1 MYKLLGVIFM
11 LSLFFSPS
19 QTIGSEANR
28 NRDQIESKYKWNL
41 TDLYKTNNI
50 WRTEKDNFEKS
61 LNKFKIFQG
70 ILNNSADELYACL
83 TLLMEKDKELSRL
96 YSYASM
102 LSDQNTKESTPL
114 GMKQEM
120 DQLATKFSSAIS
132 FIDPEVLAITK
143 DRMKE
148 FYKTKPELK
157 LFTQFLDDIQRKREH
172 TLDSVGEKIIAN
184 AGIMAGSPDDI
195 FSIFSNA
202 DLPYPTVKLSSGDD
216 AYLDAAG
223 YALNR
228 ASSIRDDRK
237 KVFETFFGTLKKF
250 ERTFGTQL
258 YSQVKKDM
266 FYKNVRKYDSC
277 LERALDANNIPVSVY
292 TTLIDNAHKNF
303 PTLYRYLKLRKR
315 MLGLDELHYYDMY
328 PSLVKKVDMDYDAE
342 EAENVIKKA
351 LSVLGDNYVNT
362 LDIAFDNRWIDMYP
376 TPGKRSGAYSNG
388 SAYDIHPYILM
399 NFNGKYDDVSTL
411 AHELGHTMHSYYSN
425 KNQPYVNADYPI
437 FLAEVAS
444 TSNEILLANY
454 VLNQITNKDKKLSLL
469 GSQLESFRTTLFRQ
483 IMFAEFE
490 LKMHEMAE
498 NGKSLTGDALT
509 KLYLGLLKTYYG
521 ADKGITKIE
530 DLYGVEWAYI
540 PHFYYNFYVFQ
551 YATSYCASNAIAE
564 KILEDKTMK
573 DKFIKKFLSAGSSEY
588 AIPILKG
595 VGVDMSTSEPFD
607 LAMKKMNLIMDEME
621 KILDKK

>member
-1 MYKLLGVIFM
+1 MYKLIGVSIM
-11 LSLFFSPS
+11 LSLFFIIS
-19 QTIGSEANR
+19 QTVGSEANR

-41 TDLYKTNNI
+41 EDLYKTNDI
-50 WRTEKDNFEKS
+50 WRSEKGKMEKS
-61 LNKFKIFQG
+61 LDKFKKFQG
-70 ILNNSADELYACL
+70 TLNKSADELYDCL
-83 TLLMEKDKELSRL
+83 SLLMDKDKELSRL

-102 LSDQNTKESTPL
+102 LSDQNTKESIPL

-120 DQLATKFSSAIS
+120 DQLATKFSSATS
-132 FIDPEVLAITK
+132 FIDPEILTITK
-143 DRMKE
+143 IQMKE
-148 FYKTKPELK
+148 FYKAKPELK
-157 LFTQFLDDIQRKREH
+157 IFTQFLDDIQRRREH
-172 TLDSVGEKIIAN
+172 TLDPVGEKIIAN

-195 FSIFSNA
+195 YSIFSNA
-202 DLPYPTVKLSSGDD
+202 DLPYPTLKLSDGKD

-223 YALNR
+223 YSLNR
-228 ASSIRDDRK
+228 ASSIRDDRR

-258 YSQVKKDM
+258 YAQVKKDM
-266 FYKNVRKYDSC
+266 FYKNVRKYSSC
-277 LERALDANNIPVSVY
+277 LGRALDANNIPISVY
-292 TTLIDNAHKNF
+292 TTLIDNAHKNL

-328 PSLVKKVDMDYDAE
+328 PSLVKKVNMDYNVKAAE
-342 EAENVIKKA
+342 DVIKKA
-351 LSVLGDNYVNT
+351 LSVLGDDYVQT
-362 LDIAFDNRWIDMYP
+362 LNIAFDNRWIDMYP

-411 AHELGHTMHSYYSN
+411 AHELGHTMHSFYSN

-444 TSNEILLANY
+444 ITNEILLADY
-454 VLNQITNKDKKLSLL
+454 VLDHIKNQDKKLSLL
-469 GSQLESFRTTLFRQ
+469 GSQLESYRTTLFRQ
-483 IMFAEFE
+483 TMFAEFE
-490 LKMHEMAE
+490 LKMHEIAE

-521 ADKGITKIE
+521 ADEGITKIE
-530 DLYGVEWAYI
+530 DLYGIEWAYI

-551 YATSYCASNAIAE
+551 YATSYCASSAVAE
-564 KILEDKTMK
+564 KILQDKGMK
-573 DKFIKKFLSAGSSEY
+573 NKFIKKFLSAGNSNY

-595 VGVDMSTSEPFD
+595 VGVDMTTSEPFD
-607 LAMKKMNLIMDEME
+607 LAIKKMNIIMDKME
-621 KILDKK
+621 IILDNK